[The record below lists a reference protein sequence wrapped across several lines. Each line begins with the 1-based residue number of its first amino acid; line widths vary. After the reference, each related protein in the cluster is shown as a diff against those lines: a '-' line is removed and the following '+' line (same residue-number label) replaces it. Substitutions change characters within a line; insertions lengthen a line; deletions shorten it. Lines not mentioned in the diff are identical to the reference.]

1 MHFANR
7 LMLLRGGKALV
18 AIAISFLAAS
28 AYAVR
33 PAYALSTGDFAVNFL
48 GFFDYTLD
56 VDASEL
62 FPSEQIKEE
71 IISKSEPSQFAIAE
85 IKREIAGF
93 TVSAQDVL
101 MELSPSRVDSSNTR
115 LDVDIQGASVE
126 IGGLF
131 VKTYSNIDV
140 DGIYGIYNAA
150 TDKVTI
156 HVPYAVALSLLF
168 S

>member
-7 LMLLRGGKALV
+7 LMFLRGGKAVV
-18 AIAISFLAAS
+18 AVVISLLAAS
-28 AYAVR
+28 VYAIR
-33 PAYALSTGDFAVNFL
+33 PAYAAGPGDFAANFL
-48 GFFDYTLD
+48 GFFDYTMD

-62 FPSEQIKEE
+62 FPSEQVKEE
-71 IISKSEPSQFAIAE
+71 IIAKSEPSQFTITE

-93 TVSAQDVL
+93 AVSAQDVY
-101 MELSPSRVDSSNTR
+101 MKLSPSKVDASNTR
-115 LDVDIQGASVE
+115 IDVNMQGASVE
-126 IGGLF
+126 LGGILT
-131 VKTYSNIDV
+131 KTFSNVDV

>member
-7 LMLLRGGKALV
+7 LIFLRWGKALV

-28 AYAVR
+28 VYAVR
-33 PAYALSTGDFAVNFL
+33 PAYAIGPGGFAANFL
-48 GFFDYTLD
+48 GFFDYTMD

-62 FPSEQIKEE
+62 FPSEQVKEE
-71 IISKSEPSQFAIAE
+71 IIAKSEPSQFTIAE

-101 MELSPSRVDSSNTR
+101 MELSPSKVDSASTR
-115 LDVDIQGASVE
+115 IDVGIQGASVE
-126 IGGLF
+126 IGGLLTKNLSD
-131 VKTYSNIDV
+131 VNV
-140 DGIYGIYNAA
+140 DGIYGIYDTA
-150 TDKVTI
+150 TDRVTI